1 MVKNPERKAQT
12 KSNLMDS
19 FWTLY
24 KKHSIEDLSVIK
36 ITEHAGYNRSTF
48 YEYFMDVYDLLNQI
62 ESNLIEKLKLE
73 MIKNLSNPAA
83 TDIVDRMA
91 VFFEENGEYMSV
103 LLGSK
108 GDPAFVNKLKAL
120 IKPLLMKA
128 MSLSEIDFD
137 NQILFEFSL
146 GGMLSALSYWY
157 SDGKLISPEEY
168 ATIMRSLLM
177 KGSLGVAREKMGVIS
192 LNP

>member
-1 MVKNPERKAQT
+1 
-12 KSNLMDS
+12 
-19 FWTLY
+19 
-24 KKHSIEDLSVIK
+24 
-36 ITEHAGYNRSTF
+36 
-48 YEYFMDVYDLLNQI
+48 MDVYDLLNQI
-62 ESNLIEKLKLE
+62 ESNLVEKLKLE

-91 VFFEENGEYMSV
+91 AFFEENGEYLSV

-128 MSLSEIDFD
+128 MCLSETEFD

-157 SDGKLISPEEY
+157 SNGKLISSGEY

-177 KGSLGVAREKMGVIS
+177 KGSLGVAREKMGVIC